1 MGTTAV
7 TIDFPATHSRLTTLF
22 RLILMIPLLI
32 FGYVYELVTLLAVL
46 ITWVAMVITGRY
58 PEGLY
63 NFVSGY
69 VRFYGRYAGYI
80 LLAVDVYPP
89 FGGGL
94 APEYPIQVM
103 IPERKDHYSRLKAFF
118 RFIYVIPALLI
129 VTVLGILLYVVVI
142 LAWIIILITGRLPE
156 PFAKYIHFTLGW
168 AVKFIALYFLLIENY

>member
-1 MGTTAV
+1 MSTTAV
-7 TIDFPATHSRLTTLF
+7 AIDFPPTHSRLTTFF
-22 RLILMIPLLI
+22 RLILIIPLVI

-69 VRFYGRYAGYI
+69 VRFYGRYSGYI

-89 FGGGL
+89 FSGGP
-94 APEYPIQVM
+94 APEYPIQVT
-103 IPERKDHYSRLKAFF
+103 IPERQASYSRLKAFF

-129 VTVLGILLYVVVI
+129 VAVLGILLYIVEI

-156 PFAKYIHFTLGW
+156 SFAKYIQFTLGW